1 MNRQV
6 DISEKYHIAIAH
18 RLAVKRARLIVSL
31 VVLAF
36 SLYGLYMGKWH
47 LILFV
52 IFAGFISM
60 WLSSVQATHRVE
72 RLTGL
77 SHDEQHSLWNRY
89 RTAAKGTRGM

>member
-1 MNRQV
+1 MNSRADV
-6 DISEKYHIAIAH
+6 SEKYHIAIAH
-18 RLAVKRARLIVSL
+18 RLAVMRVRLIVSL
-31 VVLAF
+31 IVIAL
-36 SLYGLYMGKWH
+36 SLYGLLMSKWL

-77 SHDEQHSLWNRY
+77 SHDEQFSLWNRY
-89 RTAAKGTRGM
+89 RTAAKGTHGM

>member
-1 MNRQV
+1 MNRQA

-18 RLAVKRARLIVSL
+18 RLAVMRARLVIALIVI
-31 VVLAF
+31 AF
-36 SLYGLYMGKWH
+36 SLYGLFLGKWH

-52 IFAGFISM
+52 IFAGFIAM

-77 SHDEQHSLWNRY
+77 SHEEQLSLWNRY
-89 RTAAKGTRGM
+89 RIAAKDTRGV

>member
-1 MNRQV
+1 MNRQA

-18 RLAVKRARLIVSL
+18 RLAVMRARLVVSL
-31 VVLAF
+31 IIIAF
-36 SLYGLYMGKWH
+36 TLYGLFLGKWQ

-52 IFAGFISM
+52 IFAGYIAM

-77 SHDEQHSLWNRY
+77 SRDEQYSLWNRY
-89 RTAAKGTRGM
+89 RTAAKGARGR